1 MGKRG
6 PVPKRTA
13 ARRRRT
19 TDGVE
24 TTITQREGRAL
35 PPQLPEDAHPLAR
48 AWYDSLA
55 SSGQS
60 NYYEP
65 SDWAAAVY
73 VAEAVTRNLAAR
85 RFSHQAFATIFSAMT
100 DLLTTEAS
108 RRRVRMEIERARDE
122 EESAA
127 GVAAIEDYRAMLGLE

>member
-55 SSGQS
+55 ASGQS

-73 VAEAVTRNLAAR
+73 VAEAITRNLTAR

-100 DLLTTEAS
+100 DLLTTETS
-108 RRRVRMEIERARDE
+108 RRRVRMEIEHARDE

-127 GVAAIEDYRAMLGLE
+127 GVAAINDYRAMLGLE